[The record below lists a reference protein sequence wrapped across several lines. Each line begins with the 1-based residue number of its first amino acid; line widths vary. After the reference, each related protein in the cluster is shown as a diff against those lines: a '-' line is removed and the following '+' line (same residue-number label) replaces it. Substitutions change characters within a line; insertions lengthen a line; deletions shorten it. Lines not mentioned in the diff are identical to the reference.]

1 MVGIDCTFSI
11 WLVVWNVCFS
21 FFFHIVGTIIPVTF
35 IFFSGVD
42 HQPAMFSVSMGFPP
56 RSKRSW
62 WRWHT
67 SKPPCWR
74 CVCGAPVMDAAVG
87 LPGDWPKM
95 NVAISGFFQWF
106 HRISWD
112 FNDDV
117 IRFHGMIMVFSDM
130 NGVFSVVIFSWDF
143 VGWWLLSYGMSSVVI
158 WLVVKNMFY
167 FPFHIWDVIRNPLTN
182 YFIFFKMV
190 LLHHQAVL
198 IDHTWDSIGIWNRNL
213 YGIMGWQHDSHH
225 DNRGYVST

>member
-87 LPGDWPKM
+87 LPWDWPKM

-158 WLVVKNMFY
+158 WLVVKKHVLFSISYMGCH
-167 FPFHIWDVIRNPLTN
+167 PKPIDELFHIFQDG
-182 YFIFFKMV
+182 FIAPPSSSYWSHMGF
-190 LLHHQAVL
+190 
-198 IDHTWDSIGIWNRNL
+198 NRNMKPKSIWDH
-213 YGIMGWQHDSHH
+213 GMTTW
-225 DNRGYVST
+225 